1 MKYLLL
7 SAIFGTGYYLLWKS
21 KKAPNRFANLTKKV
35 STKDCASTPEVVQ
48 DFGGTCSLA
57 CENTE
62 GDLIILQRPVECVTN
77 I

>member
-62 GDLIILQRPVECVTN
+62 GDLIILLLFPFL
-77 I
+77 